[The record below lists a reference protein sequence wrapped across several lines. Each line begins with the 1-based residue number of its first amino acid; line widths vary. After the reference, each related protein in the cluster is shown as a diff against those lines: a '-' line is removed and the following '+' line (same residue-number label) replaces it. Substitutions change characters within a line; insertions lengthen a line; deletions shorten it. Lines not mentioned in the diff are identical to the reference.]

1 MGKGVNM
8 LGVYIVCF
16 MGGIA
21 LGLVY
26 GEDTL
31 HEVGQWLRRKFLC
44 AVSKK
49 ARLYYT
55 QLDIDD
61 KLDDERCRAAMKRAW
76 RCILERAIEC
86 CEEEEDE

>member
-8 LGVYIVCF
+8 FVLYIVCF

-21 LGLVY
+21 FGLAY
-26 GEDTL
+26 DTDSL
-31 HEVGQWLRRKFLC
+31 WEVGQWIKRRFLC
-44 AVSKK
+44 AVSRK

-61 KLDDERCRAAMKRAW
+61 KLDDERHRAAMKRAY
-76 RCILERAIEC
+76 RYMLERAIEC
-86 CEEEEDE
+86 CEEEDE